1 MSACIFHRIWKWN
14 ECLHIWDVWLDP
26 KFPSF
31 WQESNSRQVRI
42 CLLCRQVFARRPWTT
57 GWNNFIIHQRF
68 LKVMLN
74 IIYLYIRWICPPVF
88 FLNVKHRHKFIIGEI
103 ISDSSM
109 LQVSLIDIF
118 DRFFSDS
125 SNAADIFEPFE
136 DHSLSAP
143 TSCPLRSN
151 IAVIQLT
158 FHVCISHRTLFHILT
173 LNPVGIPTV

>member
-1 MSACIFHRIWKWN
+1 MDLPPR
-14 ECLHIWDVWLDP
+14 CL
-26 KFPSF
+26 
-31 WQESNSRQVRI
+31 
-42 CLLCRQVFARRPWTT
+42 
-57 GWNNFIIHQRF
+57 
-68 LKVMLN
+68 
-74 IIYLYIRWICPPVF
+74 

-109 LQVSLIDIF
+109 LQVSLFDIF

-173 LNPVGIPTV
+173 LNPVGMPTVYKFQSQSLQGFFNVHLLWIECMSAVLTGTRSACVDRSKKCDRKLMD

>member
-1 MSACIFHRIWKWN
+1 
-14 ECLHIWDVWLDP
+14 
-26 KFPSF
+26 
-31 WQESNSRQVRI
+31 
-42 CLLCRQVFARRPWTT
+42 
-57 GWNNFIIHQRF
+57 
-68 LKVMLN
+68 
-74 IIYLYIRWICPPVF
+74 
-88 FLNVKHRHKFIIGEI
+88 
-103 ISDSSM
+103 M

-173 LNPVGIPTV
+173 LNPVGIPTVYKFQSQSLQGFFNVDLLWIECVSAVLTGIGNASLDRSKKRDRKRVD

>member
-1 MSACIFHRIWKWN
+1 M
-14 ECLHIWDVWLDP
+14 
-26 KFPSF
+26 
-31 WQESNSRQVRI
+31 
-42 CLLCRQVFARRPWTT
+42 FARRPWTT

-143 TSCPLRSN
+143 TSRPLRSN

-173 LNPVGIPTV
+173 LNPVGIPTVYKFQSQSLQGFFNVHLLWIECMSAVLTGTRSACLDRSKKCDRKLMD